1 MRKMCK
7 ENKKILNKIGFK
19 FINLTII
26 FLLLS
31 ANLFATQTNNDM
43 GTITIKAVDSSLSGI
58 LSILAEESGYNI
70 VTGPNVTSTEKIT
83 INLQDAEID
92 QAIDMI
98 VRAAGL
104 SYEIQGNSILIANA
118 DRLNSDV
125 GVSSHVI
132 SLKYANAEDVVSL
145 LSNITEKITVD
156 KAGNNLLVT
165 VSPKKLSEIKAIIN
179 DVDKPAVQIMLEA
192 KLIEVSLSNEDKE
205 GIDWA
210 KLSELT
216 TILAETGSPIE
227 LAGGGTTSSLM
238 PGSSWATSSD
248 GLVTETLTPQAFQQL
263 PSEMYFQRVDG
274 GMPTLS
280 RQLTAFEV
288 TLDFLMKN
296 NRADILTNSQVV
308 TLNGHEATISMVDV
322 VPYILSSGGLGG
334 QVQVQREE
342 IGIKLHI
349 LPTVNTDGYI
359 TTSVRPEVSS
369 IYEFIGPD
377 RNIPWIKKRE
387 STTTIRVM
395 DNQSII
401 IGGLISLDKKRVQ
414 HRIPILSSIPYLGE
428 RLFTHSSEIESKT
441 DLVIQITPKIIYD
454 NYSGIN
460 KSYYHL
466 QTEEDASTYGEKNI
480 SGFRFN
486 HTGCVTE
493 ADGGIAEAN
502 DFTISTSQSEVIVFS
517 FVRELIT
524 KKNGIIL
531 KLNEDITSDCL
542 SNITFTNLDGTNLI
556 SSWGKKWESKNKNER
571 SFTCGDNNSMYE
583 DTGEWP
589 DANICL
595 FLDNGDLEYYTIK
608 KKPSKNVSEPIKVND
623 NETDKDNK
631 EK

>member
-1 MRKMCK
+1 MKI
-7 ENKKILNKIGFK
+7 NNAKKSILLSSIILKQFK
-19 FINLTII
+19 RALI
-26 FLLLS
+26 FLFICS
-31 ANLFATQTNNDM
+31 SLFAKTQFDDM
-43 GTITIKAVDSSLSGI
+43 GEITIKAVDSSLSGI
-58 LSILAEESGYNI
+58 LSILADESGYNI
-70 VTGPNVTSTEKIT
+70 VTGPNVNSSERIT
-83 INLQDAEID
+83 INLVDTPID

-125 GVSSHVI
+125 GISSHVI
-132 SLKYANAEDVVSL
+132 PLKYANAEDVVGL
-145 LSNITEKITVD
+145 LANITEKITVD

-165 VSPKKLSEIKAIIN
+165 VSPKKLAEIQTIIEE
-179 DVDKPAVQIMLEA
+179 VDKPAIQIMLEA
-192 KLIEVSLSNEDKE
+192 KLIEVALSNEDKE

-216 TILAETGSPIE
+216 TIIAESGVP
-227 LAGGGTTSSLM
+227 LQLDAGGETASLL
-238 PGSSWATSSD
+238 PGSSFSTSTE

-263 PSEMYFQRVDG
+263 PSEMYFQRITG
-274 GMPTLS
+274 KNAGFS

-369 IYEFIGPD
+369 IFEFIGPD
-377 RNIPWIKKRE
+377 RNIPWVKKRQ

-395 DNQSII
+395 DNESII
-401 IGGLISLDKKRVQ
+401 IGGLLSLDKKKVEHRV
-414 HRIPILSSIPYLGE
+414 PFFSSIPFIGE
-428 RLFTHSSEIESKT
+428 RFFRHSSEIESKT

-460 KSYYHL
+460 KNPFH
-466 QTEEDASTYGEKNI
+466 TETENKSKNYGLDVDDNKN
-480 SGFRFN
+480 
-486 HTGCVTE
+486 
-493 ADGGIAEAN
+493 AKKK
-502 DFTISTSQSEVIVFS
+502 
-517 FVRELIT
+517 T
-524 KKNGIIL
+524 KK
-531 KLNEDITSDCL
+531 SD
-542 SNITFTNLDGTNLI
+542 
-556 SSWGKKWESKNKNER
+556 
-571 SFTCGDNNSMYE
+571 
-583 DTGEWP
+583 
-589 DANICL
+589 
-595 FLDNGDLEYYTIK
+595 K
-608 KKPSKNVSEPIKVND
+608 KK
-623 NETDKDNK
+623 K